1 MIKKIFC
8 KYETLFCILLIVL
21 YILINSY
28 CINNLGIFSYKSVI
42 VNTIFSMLLI
52 MLIMA
57 LNRRKYYGLSKVYN
71 YRDCLYF
78 IPLILTLSVNFWGGI
93 KIENSVSEII
103 YYIIFMINVG
113 FIEEII
119 FRGFLYKMM
128 EQDNKKIAILVCSLT
143 FGIGHIINLFNGAFF
158 IPTLLQVCYATS
170 VGYLFI
176 IIFDKC
182 KSLIPCIITHSLM
195 NASSIFYQDNLFL
208 MYIIPIFLIVV
219 SFGYARYIV
228 KRI

>member
-1 MIKKIFC
+1 M
-8 KYETLFCILLIVL
+8 LIIL

-28 CINNLGIFSYKSVI
+28 CINNLGMFSYKSVI
-42 VNTIFSMLLI
+42 INTMFSILLI
-52 MLIMA
+52 ILIIV
-57 LNRRKYYGLSKVYN
+57 LNRREYYGLSKVCN
-71 YRDCLYF
+71 YRYCLYF

-103 YYIIFMINVG
+103 YYMLFMTNVG

-143 FGIGHIINLFNGAFF
+143 FGIGHMINLFNGALL

-176 IIFDKC
+176 VIFDKS

-195 NASSIFYQDNLFL
+195 NVSSIFYQDNLFL
-208 MYIIPIFLIVV
+208 MYMIPIFLIIV
-219 SFGYARYIV
+219 SFSYARYMV
-228 KRI
+228 KKI

>member
-1 MIKKIFC
+1 MC
-8 KYETLFCILLIVL
+8 MMLIVL
-21 YILINSY
+21 YILLNTF
-28 CINNLGIFSYKSVI
+28 CINNFGIFNYKSVI
-42 VNTIFSMLLI
+42 INSLFSLFLLI
-52 MLIMA
+52 LIFI
-57 LNRRKYYGLSKVYN
+57 LDGREYYGLTKVKN
-71 YRDCLYF
+71 YRKYLYF
-78 IPLILTLSVNFWGGI
+78 IPLMLTISVNFWGGI
-93 KIENSVSEII
+93 NVENSVSEII

-128 EQDNKKIAILVCSLT
+128 ERDNKKIAILVSSLT
-143 FGIGHIINLFNGAFF
+143 FGIGHIINLFNGVLL

-176 IIFDKC
+176 IIFDKS

-208 MYIIPIFLIVV
+208 MYMIPIFLIIV
-219 SFGYARYIV
+219 SFSYARYMV
-228 KRI
+228 KKI